1 MEAVALTVEHKPDI
15 VLMDLRMQDLDGLQ
29 ATRQILSNPETASI
43 PVIMVTASAFG
54 DSRQAS
60 FEAGCVDFIV
70 KPIRAEQLFQK
81 LQKHTRVHF
90 LSFQEEAVEDEEVPI
105 PLDGSMSALGKRLEE
120 AASIGNIGEL
130 DAIVSELGK
139 GSATQARVGSQIARL
154 RAGFDFESVT
164 RLAKAMQQNK
174 ESRANG

>member
-1 MEAVALTVEHKPDI
+1 MH
-15 VLMDLRMQDLDGLQ
+15 DLDGLQ
-29 ATRQILSNPETASI
+29 ATRQILSNPETSSI

-81 LQKHTRVHF
+81 LQTHTRVHF
-90 LSFQEEAVEDEEVPI
+90 VSFEEDTVEEKEIPI
-105 PLDGSMSALGKRLEE
+105 PDDGSLSVIGKRLEE
-120 AASIGNIGEL
+120 AASIGNISEL

-139 GSATQARVGSQIARL
+139 GNSMEVSVGSQIARL
-154 RAGFDFESVT
+154 RARFDFDSVT
-164 RLAKAMQQNK
+164 RLAQAMQQNK
-174 ESRANG
+174 EASRADG